1 MGGMKPGPSTLA
13 GLRWLVKVGPAPLG
27 AWGIAMG
34 WGERAVYSHAQ
45 RLRAEGWL
53 EICRR
58 VQGEG
63 TLVYASRAGVRYS
76 GVTAAVVDR
85 KPPKVT
91 WPHCEACAW
100 TAAWLTT
107 RGREILGPQEM
118 LLRREWRGELHWRER
133 GETRGRGHRPDLAGR
148 LPDGRLMPIEVE
160 LTEKSPARLK
170 AILALHA
177 QWVTSGTSPAVMY
190 VSASEQLAERVC
202 AEGEKAGLS
211 VRRGTL
217 RVELLATIEREAV
230 EVSAATSK
238 QWHLAA
244 TGVA

>member
-1 MGGMKPGPSTLA
+1 
-13 GLRWLVKVGPAPLG
+13 
-27 AWGIAMG
+27 
-34 WGERAVYSHAQ
+34 
-45 RLRAEGWL
+45 
-53 EICRR
+53 
-58 VQGEG
+58 
-63 TLVYASRAGVRYS
+63 
-76 GVTAAVVDR
+76 
-85 KPPKVT
+85 
-91 WPHCEACAW
+91 
-100 TAAWLTT
+100 
-107 RGREILGPQEM
+107 
-118 LLRREWRGELHWRER
+118 
-133 GETRGRGHRPDLAGR
+133 
-148 LPDGRLMPIEVE
+148 MPIEVE